1 MMMMNKEW
9 QDMKSAPRDGSS
21 IIITSAKKGEKL
33 SASNT
38 YIAAFW
44 EGEESMFSSEPDGAW
59 ICYMDMTK
67 EPEAP
72 IEPVRWMA
80 LPDS

>member
-1 MMMMNKEW
+1 MTDVW
-9 QDMKSAPRDGSS
+9 QDMKSAPRDGTS
-21 IIITSAKKGEKL
+21 IIITSAKHGEKL
-33 SASNT
+33 TASNT

-44 EGEESMFSSEPDGAW
+44 DGEESMFSSETKGAW
-59 ICYMDMTK
+59 ICYMDMVK

-72 IEPVRWMA
+72 IDPVRWTS

>member
-1 MMMMNKEW
+1 MTDTW
-9 QDMKSAPRDGSS
+9 QDMKSAPRDGTS
-21 IIITSAKKGEKL
+21 IIITSAKTGEKL
-33 SASNT
+33 TASNT

-44 EGEESMFSSEPDGAW
+44 EGEESLFSSEAGGAW
-59 ICYMDMTK
+59 ICYMDMVK

-72 IEPVRWMA
+72 IDPVRWKS

>member
-1 MMMMNKEW
+1 MTDEW
-9 QDMKSAPRDGSS
+9 HDMKSAPRDGTA
-21 IIITSAKKGEKL
+21 IIITSAQPGAKL
-33 SASNT
+33 TASNT

-44 EGEESMFSSEPDGAW
+44 EGEESLFSSEDGGAW
-59 ICYMDMTK
+59 ICYMDMVK

-72 IEPVRWMA
+72 IDPVRWIA